1 MDEFDTKINKMKRDI
16 EIIKNEIN
24 GIQKVF

>member
-16 EIIKNEIN
+16 EMIKNEIN
-24 GIQKVF
+24 GIQKVI